1 MFDKIFKNNFEQ
13 EQTTYDLKFD
23 NTLKQFIVINR
34 AFNNCRDEVIISG
47 SYKSQLL
54 KITDGLNNWLSE
66 HATIT
71 GEHYFVV
78 TGEYPNLAISEKLY
92 ICKDNY
98 KYCLKDIGVNH
109 IDLYENNKVFKTYEA
124 ANNEVIKLLQRK
136 DSFTVP
142 KNFAGNL
149 VISDAP
155 YISVELENKKT
166 KRSTKKGK

>member
-1 MFDKIFKNNFEQ
+1 MFDKLFKKERVCDLQFNDVIKRFVVTDREIVNCSDVVIFSCTDKDALEKIA
-13 EQTTYDLKFD
+13 DG
-23 NTLKQFIVINR
+23 IN
-34 AFNNCRDEVIISG
+34 D
-47 SYKSQLL
+47 
-54 KITDGLNNWLSE
+54 WLSKQ
-66 HATIT
+66 TIVDNKY
-71 GEHYFVV
+71 YFVV

-92 ICKDNY
+92 VYKDNY
-98 KYCLKDIGVNH
+98 RYCLKDIGVNH

-166 KRSTKKGK
+166 KHSTKKGK

>member
-1 MFDKIFKNNFEQ
+1 MFDKLFKKERVCDLQFNDIIKRFVVTDREIVNCSDVVIFSCTDKDALEKIA
-13 EQTTYDLKFD
+13 DG
-23 NTLKQFIVINR
+23 IN
-34 AFNNCRDEVIISG
+34 D
-47 SYKSQLL
+47 
-54 KITDGLNNWLSE
+54 WLSKQ
-66 HATIT
+66 TIVDNKY
-71 GEHYFVV
+71 YFVV

-92 ICKDNY
+92 VYKDNY
-98 KYCLKDIGVNH
+98 RYCLKDIGVNH

>member
-1 MFDKIFKNNFEQ
+1 MFDKLFKKERVCDLQFNDVIKRFVVTDREIVNCSDVVIFSCTDKDALEKIA
-13 EQTTYDLKFD
+13 DG
-23 NTLKQFIVINR
+23 IN
-34 AFNNCRDEVIISG
+34 D
-47 SYKSQLL
+47 
-54 KITDGLNNWLSE
+54 WLSKQ
-66 HATIT
+66 TIVDNKY
-71 GEHYFVV
+71 YFVV

-92 ICKDNY
+92 VYKDNY
-98 KYCLKDIGVNH
+98 RYCLKDIGVNH

-166 KRSTKKGK
+166 KRSTKTGK

>member
-1 MFDKIFKNNFEQ
+1 MFDKLFKKERVCDLQFNDVIKRFVVTDREIVNCSDVVIFSCTDKDALEKIA
-13 EQTTYDLKFD
+13 DG
-23 NTLKQFIVINR
+23 IN
-34 AFNNCRDEVIISG
+34 D
-47 SYKSQLL
+47 
-54 KITDGLNNWLSE
+54 WLSKQ
-66 HATIT
+66 TIVDNKY
-71 GEHYFVV
+71 YFVV

-92 ICKDNY
+92 VYKDNY
-98 KYCLKDIGVNH
+98 RYCLKDIGVNH